1 VNIRIITVLIILA
14 LIFIAIFFYFNN
26 QDSSI
31 ASIIITQDSL
41 NSAQDTKAFTD
52 KTKEIF
58 ILIKL
63 SKVKKSENIKIS
75 WYKKSGNDLVLI
87 QENNVMTDNEGSGYV
102 RLSLIS
108 KNSLYESGKYSVN
121 IVFNGKAEKPKDF
134 TIN

>member
-1 VNIRIITVLIILA
+1 MNIRIITVLIILT

-41 NSAQDTKAFTD
+41 NSALDTKAFTD

-87 QENNVMTDNEGSGYV
+87 QENNVMTDNEGSGYI

-108 KNSLYESGKYSVN
+108 KNSLYESGSYSVN
-121 IVFNGKAEKPKDF
+121 IVFNGKAEKPKGF

>member
-1 VNIRIITVLIILA
+1 MNIRIITVLIILT

-41 NSAQDTKAFTD
+41 NSDRDTKAFTD

-87 QENNVMTDNEGSGYV
+87 QENNVMTDNEGSGYI

-108 KNSLYESGKYSVN
+108 KNSLYESGSYSVN
-121 IVFNGKAEKPKDF
+121 IVFNGKAEKPKGF